1 MFSTPWKQN
10 HDRRKRMETDR
21 KVLELEAKL
30 FAHRRLIQI
39 LMKQLASQQQDLAS
53 FWAEFDT
60 CPIVQDNQED
70 PGVVQPDIAF
80 AYNSITE
87 FEFSRLVA
95 EAKVSAAS

>member
-1 MFSTPWKQN
+1 M
-10 HDRRKRMETDR
+10 HTDS

-39 LMKQLASQQQDLAS
+39 LMKQVAGQQQDPAR
-53 FWAEFDT
+53 FWADFDA

-70 PGVVQPDIAF
+70 PGVMQPDIAF

-95 EAKVSAAS
+95 EAKVAAGISTRANGGTDQA